1 MTRAERAPA
10 NKAVRLA
17 ALPASAPAPTAQASA
32 NQPKQQKKN
41 HRADQGIKNQG
52 DNPSAK
58 MNADPRQQPIADKGA
73 DQANNQVTD
82 QPKAAA
88 FHQPAGEPSR
98 DNADDQYDE
107 KTLIGEMHG
116 QPPSKTVGLAI

>member
-1 MTRAERAPA
+1 MMRAERAPA

-17 ALPASAPAPTAQASA
+17 ALPASAPAPAPPTSA

-41 HRADQGIKNQG
+41 HRAYQGIKNQG
-52 DNPSAK
+52 DNPGAK
-58 MNADPRQQPIADKGA
+58 MNADPWQQPIADKGA

-88 FHQPAGEPSR
+88 FHQPAGEPPR

-107 KTLIGEMHG
+107 KTLIGERHG
-116 QPPSKTVGLAI
+116 QPPSKPLAR